1 MSAKME
7 PNLAYTHAHY
17 MLITLD
23 QWSAKISRAI
33 HYKLNEFAV
42 AVHVSVI
49 KLLEAISLEPGT
61 GTLAASD
68 EF

>member
-17 MLITLD
+17 MMITLD

-33 HYKLNEFAV
+33 HYKLNEH

-49 KLLEAISLEPGT
+49 KLLEAISLEPGS
-61 GTLAASD
+61 GTVAASD